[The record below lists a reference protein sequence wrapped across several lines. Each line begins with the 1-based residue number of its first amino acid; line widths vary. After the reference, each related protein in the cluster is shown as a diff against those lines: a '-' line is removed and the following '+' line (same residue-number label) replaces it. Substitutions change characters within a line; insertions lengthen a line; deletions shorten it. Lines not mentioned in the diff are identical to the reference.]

1 MRKFLLC
8 MMVVLLAP
16 ISHAYA
22 SDVGFSFGINFG
34 YPGAVAPGYA
44 PQPVVIAE
52 PPQFI
57 EPPGFG
63 FYMAIGGPYDLFFL
77 DNAYYLCLGNVWYVS
92 PYYNGP
98 WETVYYNDIPYALRR
113 YPYARIHN
121 YRDYYSRRYSDFG
134 DWRGYHHF
142 RPGRRD
148 MDRDR
153 RDWGRPAFNAPGR
166 TNHSDWNRPGYN
178 SPNRPY
184 QGNWNRPAFNNSG
197 QSGHGNWSRP
207 AKNVPVRPYQGNWNR
222 PAYNSPNRQDYG
234 TWRRPAYNNSGRSD
248 HGNWNRPANNVPAR
262 PYQGKWNRP
271 SYTPP
276 NRAEHGT
283 WSRPAYNNSGR
294 SGHGN
299 LNRPAYRSL
308 NTADHGNG
316 GRQANASPNGH
327 DHGNRGS
334 ERRER

>member
-184 QGNWNRPAFNNSG
+184 QGNWNRPA
-197 QSGHGNWSRP
+197 
-207 AKNVPVRPYQGNWNR
+207 
-222 PAYNSPNRQDYG
+222 YNSPNRQDYG